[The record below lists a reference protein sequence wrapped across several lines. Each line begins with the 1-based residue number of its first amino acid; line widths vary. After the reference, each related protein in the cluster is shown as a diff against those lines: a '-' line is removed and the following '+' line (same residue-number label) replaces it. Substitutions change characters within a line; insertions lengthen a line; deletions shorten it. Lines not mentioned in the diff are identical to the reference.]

1 MSDTDGP
8 VIGDGPARVV
18 GDFPH
23 VAVGVGEGSGHAAP
37 LGACRLPH
45 DLPAG
50 LLSLGKY
57 YSDLFWGSNIVRKL
71 YAGCAVTAK
80 CDPEPQNQ
88 AASLEEAD
96 FIVRLLCADPAHR
109 LIKGSGT
116 VQIGDAKGYQ
126 TDALLH
132 LVRITVQHDIY
143 DLCRQLISPFMGR
156 AFHELTDQW
165 TWRYGKEWVRASPNS
180 VPLDG
185 QVRCNQW
192 HVGSPQSDTTVLV
205 TEMSPARFGPP
216 MLGGAGC
223 STRKT
228 SCSFSNATG
237 TIRAGTRTSP
247 TRSITTTPCWSF
259 PSPVSGSKAS
269 QTFGSGVASTR
280 PTSRSTPAGSPTA
293 MTWRWSKT

>member
-50 LLSLGKY
+50 PLSLGKY

-109 LIKGSGT
+109 LIKGSGP
-116 VQIGDAKGYQ
+116 VKIGDAKGYQ

-132 LVRITVQHDIY
+132 LARITVQHNVY
-143 DLCRQLISPFMGR
+143 ELCR
-156 AFHELTDQW
+156 EL
-165 TWRYGKEWVRASPNS
+165 V
-180 VPLDG
+180 
-185 QVRCNQW
+185 C
-192 HVGSPQSDTTVLV
+192 
-205 TEMSPARFGPP
+205 
-216 MLGGAGC
+216 
-223 STRKT
+223 
-228 SCSFSNATG
+228 
-237 TIRAGTRTSP
+237 
-247 TRSITTTPCWSF
+247 
-259 PSPVSGSKAS
+259 
-269 QTFGSGVASTR
+269 TFAPR
-280 PTSRSTPAGSPTA
+280 LP
-293 MTWRWSKT
+293 